1 MYWFVQHFFSRH
13 QVALCYAVVGP
24 EQVEAAQNTPQS
36 RGQKRAAWAGCG
48 RVGRALATAAKWES
62 GRNQKGSLS
71 VNLCRLRLP
80 AIEAETVRASS
91 ARTEIRTQDRPKQK
105 KKGSLSDSHCRL
117 WFQGSYPQT
126 VRASK
131 PALRFELRTE
141 ARTHANTP
149 TERQLAPRH
158 HPTCQ
163 HAFRAV
169 AAPPG
174 RGVFCAEPSSP
185 GTPWCHARRRGRAP
199 ARRPCASLSEHSAP
213 PAWGGFF

>member
-1 MYWFVQHFFSRH
+1 MGWLWQR
-13 QVALCYAVVGP
+13 GP
-24 EQVEAAQNTPQS
+24 S
-36 RGQKRAAWAGCG
+36 
-48 RVGRALATAAKWES
+48 LATAAKWES

-131 PALRFELRTE
+131 PALRFELRTSILLGW
-141 ARTHANTP
+141 RSN
-149 TERQLAPRH
+149 QLSY
-158 HPTCQ
+158 TGGQ
-163 HAFRAV
+163 
-169 AAPPG
+169 
-174 RGVFCAEPSSP
+174 
-185 GTPWCHARRRGRAP
+185 TNRRRTIGRDLFATFSILDFCRSIL
-199 ARRPCASLSEHSAP
+199 AGSSAQAGP
-213 PAWGGFF
+213 MHGTTPDRSGCTATETRSAAL